1 MVPTVPVRALQA
13 TLRSTDIIRVRLL
26 TLTRRAR
33 TIATLAIGGAL
44 LSAAPMVTQPAHAET
59 STQAAAT
66 AQALLTKVKALQVRV
81 QAAEQR
87 YNTVFSSVSDSVN
100 IAIQD
105 DSASSAQSLAAQ
117 SAQAAVTARIE
128 ALYESGGSV
137 GALASVFSTG
147 NINELSERN
156 EMVSRVVSAQAA
168 EAHGVAR
175 LASAA
180 ALTATKAAAREHR
193 KIGTE
198 HNVATAFNRV
208 ATLLA
213 EEKSLLAAADK
224 RLASIRKAEAA
235 LAAEQSSFGAIT
247 TSQIDGLH
255 ILPPSAQYLA
265 LYKSAAPTCPGLS
278 WTVLAAIGQV
288 ESGHGRNMGPSS
300 AGAMGPMQFEPATF
314 AAYAVDGDHDGVTN
328 IMDPADAI
336 YTAAHYLCA
345 NGAGRGPSALSN
357 AILHYNHAGWYVAMV
372 LKLAGEYATWKP

>member
-1 MVPTVPVRALQA
+1 
-13 TLRSTDIIRVRLL
+13 
-26 TLTRRAR
+26 LTRRAR

-44 LSAAPMVTQPAHAET
+44 LSAAPLVTQPAHAET

-66 AQALLTKVKALQVRV
+66 AQSLLTKVQALQARV
-81 QAAEQR
+81 KAAEKR
-87 YNTVFSSVSDSVN
+87 YNRVFSSVSDSVSV
-100 IAIQD
+100 AIQD
-105 DSASSAQSLAAQ
+105 DSASNEQSLAAQ
-117 SAQAAVTARIE
+117 SAQAAVIARIE

-137 GALASVFSTG
+137 GALATVFSTG

-168 EAHGVAR
+168 EAHRVTR
-175 LASAA
+175 LATAA
-180 ALTATKAAAREHR
+180 AVTAAKAATREHR
-193 KIGTE
+193 NIGTE
-198 HNVATAFNRV
+198 ADVAAAFSKV

-213 EEKSLLAAADK
+213 QEKSLLAAADE

-235 LAAEQSSFGAIT
+235 LAAEQASFGAIT
-247 TSQIDGLH
+247 SSQIAGLH
-255 ILPPSAQYLA
+255 VLPPSAQYLA

-288 ESGHGRNMGPSS
+288 ESGHGRNMGPSG

-314 AAYAVDGDHDGVTN
+314 ASYAVDGDHDGVTN
-328 IMDPADAI
+328 IMDPADSI

-345 NGAGRGPSALSN
+345 NGAGRSPAALSA

-372 LKLAGEYATWKP
+372 LKLAGEYVSYKP